1 MEYRKLGN
9 SGLLVSV
16 VGLGT
21 NNFGRRVDAEGTARV
36 MNQALED
43 GITFIDTAN
52 VYSQGLSETY
62 IGQAIKGK
70 RDQFLL
76 ATKFSSKMGD
86 KPNMSGNSRQHILS
100 EVENSLR
107 RLGTDY
113 IDLYQI
119 HRTDPNTPIEETLHA
134 LNMLVFQGKV
144 RYIGCSNFAA
154 WQVCEGVWTSQLK
167 GYISFSSVQPHYN
180 MFNRSIESE
189 LVPFCKKYGIG
200 ILPYFPL
207 ANGFLTGKYR
217 RGQPPPEGSRLS
229 ENDRGMFT
237 DANFDK
243 LEALEKFAQE
253 HDHTLLDLSFAWL
266 LGNSA
271 VSSVIAGATKPE
283 QVTANSKTANW
294 HLTSDDMGTIDKILG
309 K

>member
-1 MEYRKLGN
+1 MEYRRLGN
-9 SGLLVSV
+9 SGLQVSAI
-16 VGLGT
+16 GLGT
-21 NNFGRRVDAEGTARV
+21 NNFGRRVDAAGTARV
-36 MNQALED
+36 LDQALED
-43 GITFIDTAN
+43 GVTFIDTAN
-52 VYSQGLSETY
+52 VYSQGMSETY

-70 RDQFLL
+70 RDQYII
-76 ATKFSSKMGD
+76 ATKFSNKMGD
-86 KPNMSGNSRQHILS
+86 GPNLSGNSRQHILS

-113 IDLYQI
+113 IDLYQV

-134 LNMLVFQGKV
+134 LNLLVAQGKV

-154 WQVCEGVWTSQLK
+154 WQVCEGVWTAQHK
-167 GYISFSSVQPHYN
+167 GYVSFSTVQPHYN
-180 MFNRSIESE
+180 IFNRSAETE

-217 RGQPPPEGSRLS
+217 RGQPAPEGTRLS

-243 LEALEKFAQE
+243 LEALDRFAQE
-253 HDHTLLDLSFAWL
+253 RGHTILDLAFAYL
-266 LGNSA
+266 LANA
-271 VSSVIAGATKPE
+271 VVSSVIAGATRPE
-283 QVTANSKTANW
+283 QVTANAKTAGW
-294 HLTSDDMGTIDKILG
+294 HLSQDDLAEIGKILG